1 MHEIHAKLALMKTSL
16 AQEFYGT
23 IRLQKKELDCSYY
36 WGEQPQISL
45 HSYCHDLF
53 YEKLTWYEF
62 QEI

>member
-23 IRLQKKELDCSYY
+23 IRLQKKELDCSFYL
-36 WGEQPQISL
+36 GEQPQIPL

-53 YEKLTWYEF
+53 YEKAT
-62 QEI
+62 